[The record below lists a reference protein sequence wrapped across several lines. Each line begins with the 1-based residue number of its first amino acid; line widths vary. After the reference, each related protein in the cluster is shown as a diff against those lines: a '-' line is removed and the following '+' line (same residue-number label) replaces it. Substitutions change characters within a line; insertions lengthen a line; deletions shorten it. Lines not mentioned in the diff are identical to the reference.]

1 MAIADVYDALISV
14 RPYKRAFSTAE
25 AERIINE
32 GAGTHFDTKRVEVF
46 NAVSERFAEIAHSTE
61 SKSHLCE
68 MGEMREMD
76 EMGDTASDAGKVSD
90 MGGIAGRMNYL
101 FRVPGAEMSAA

>member
-32 GAGTHFDTKRVEVF
+32 GAGTHFDAKLVGVF
-46 NAVSERFAEIAHSTE
+46 NAVSERFAEIARSTE
-61 SKSHLCE
+61 NKSRLCE
-68 MGEMREMD
+68 V
-76 EMGDTASDAGKVSD
+76 GDISDMSD
-90 MGGIAGRMNYL
+90 MGGTANDL
-101 FRVPGAEMSAA
+101 FRAPEAEMSAA